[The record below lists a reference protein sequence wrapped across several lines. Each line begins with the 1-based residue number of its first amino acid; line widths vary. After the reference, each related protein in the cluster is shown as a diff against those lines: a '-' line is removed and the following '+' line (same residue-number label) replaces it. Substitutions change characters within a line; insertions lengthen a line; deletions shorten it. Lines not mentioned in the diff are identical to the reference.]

1 MAQKGQ
7 IISVSRHGDLDQD
20 TYAWR
25 GVAGTGATDLTTE
38 NFIGL
43 AAATANDNA
52 TATVDVS
59 GATNTSQSSLTP
71 GQKYYVQGD
80 GTIGLAA
87 DTPKV
92 FAGTAIS
99 ATKLIVNDQQPMTTS
114 AWTLLDSGTKT
125 TSGAAIVG
133 GSANF
138 LAAECSAYNWFELHW
153 TYHGTATTHF
163 GINTS
168 LDGLSLIHIS
178 EPTRPY

>member
-7 IISVSRHGDLDQD
+7 IISVARVGSLDQD
-20 TYAWR
+20 TYSWR
-25 GVAGTGATDLTTE
+25 AVAGTGATDLTTE

-87 DTPKV
+87 DSPAV

-99 ATKLIVNDQQPMTTS
+99 ATKLIVNDQQPIVQPAVELLQTVTATPSTTAITFDNFVDS
-114 AWTLLDSGTKT
+114 TKYSSYMIKYLTQGKIITLL
-125 TSGAAIVG
+125 IVMLRRLMR
-133 GSANF
+133 F
-138 LAAECSAYNWFELHW
+138 
-153 TYHGTATTHF
+153 
-163 GINTS
+163 I
-168 LDGLSLIHIS
+168 
-178 EPTRPY
+178 